1 MKAEK
6 MDATEKTRL
15 LAEMLE
21 VDVSE
26 IKADTLLESI
36 PAWDSMAVL
45 MLISLLEEYFGRSDI
60 DGREISQMKTI
71 EHIFKVM
78 EN

>member
-1 MKAEK
+1 
-6 MDATEKTRL
+6 MDILEKTKL

-26 IKADTLLESI
+26 INADTLLESI
-36 PAWDSMAVL
+36 STWDSMAAL
-45 MLISLLEEYFGRSDI
+45 SLIALLEEHFGRSDI
-60 DGREISQMKTI
+60 DGRQISQMKII
-71 EHIFKVM
+71 EDIYKVM

>member
-1 MKAEK
+1 
-6 MDATEKTRL
+6 MDLIEKTRL

-21 VDVSE
+21 VHVSE
-26 IKADTLLESI
+26 ITADTILELI

-45 MLISLLEEYFGRSDI
+45 SLIALLEEHFGRTNI

-71 EHIFKVM
+71 EDIFKVM
-78 EN
+78 EK